1 MRPKAR
7 PDNKPRRES
16 VALRCYWS
24 YPYDASHVEFHVR
37 WFRHSTDTRYAFQDY
52 FNGTVTLKNYE
63 NLYNAKTYTD
73 ATNRAIQNPTG
84 YEWNK
89 KV

>member
-7 PDNKPRRES
+7 PLNIPPSES
-16 VALRCYWS
+16 VALRCYWN

-37 WFRHSTDTRYAFQDY
+37 WFQDSNDTRHAVEHK
-52 FNGTVTLKNYE
+52 FNGTATRRNYE
-63 NLYNAKTYTD
+63 NLYNAEHK
-73 ATNRAIQNPTG
+73 IQNPTG